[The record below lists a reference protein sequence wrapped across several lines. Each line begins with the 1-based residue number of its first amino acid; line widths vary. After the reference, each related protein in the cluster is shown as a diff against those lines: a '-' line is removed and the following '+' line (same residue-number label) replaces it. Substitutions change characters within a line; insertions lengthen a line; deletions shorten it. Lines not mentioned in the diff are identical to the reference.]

1 MEWLDSLKK
10 QSIKKK
16 LIPFVIFTAIAVAV
30 FIVSGVWGIFQT
42 LSPKTLAELTPET
55 AEGAYVEDDIYFL
68 YGDFIEVE
76 RYKDN
81 RPTGTITARYYLVDF
96 DDETYYMALCVHQED
111 LPEAEAMMD
120 ACNDYMNYVTD
131 DPPSPLHVKGTVRA
145 MDEDELSYYYDA
157 VDSDPEITEAML
169 PVCLDMGRV
178 RGLSG
183 PTVVLYLLI
192 TLACLAAGVYPL
204 VKACTGGYQKQV
216 RKTLEA
222 SGSLEME
229 AERAA
234 VFYDGTEPVSGFRL
248 GKEFVFFQIGP
259 SSILLRPWDIA
270 WAYQSTTHHRRGVI
284 PTGTTYSVVL
294 RLMNGK
300 SYDVSMSEDAVKSLL
315 QAMETALPG
324 TVLGYSKDLERIYK
338 NEREKFSARW
348 EEKVPG
354 CTGKTYS
361 S

>member
-1 MEWLDSLKK
+1 MEWLDSLRK
-10 QSIKKK
+10 QSVKKV
-16 LIPFVIFTAIAVAV
+16 LLRFIIFTVIAVAV
-30 FIVSGVWGIFQT
+30 FVVSGVWAIFGT
-42 LSPKTLAELTPET
+42 FSPKTLAELTPET

-96 DDETYYMALCVHQED
+96 DDETYYMGLCVHQED
-111 LPEAEAMMD
+111 LTEAEAMMD
-120 ACNDYMNYVTD
+120 ACNDYMDYATD
-131 DPPSPLHVKGTVRA
+131 DPPAPLHVKGTIRA
-145 MDEDELSYYYDA
+145 MDEEELDYYYDA

-169 PVCLDMGRV
+169 PVYLDMGRV

-183 PTVVLYLLI
+183 PMVALYLLI
-192 TLACLAAGVYPL
+192 TLGCLLAGAYPL
-204 VKACTGGYQKQV
+204 IKACTGGYQKQV

-222 SGSLEME
+222 SGNLEMA

-234 VFYDGTEPVSGFRL
+234 VFYDSTEPVSGFRL
-248 GKEFVFFQIGP
+248 GKEFVFFQYGP
-259 SSILLRPWDIA
+259 KSILLRPWDIA

-284 PTGTTYSVVL
+284 PTGTTYAIVL

-300 SYDVSMSEDAVKSLL
+300 SYTVSMSEDAVKALL

-324 TVLGYSKDLERIYK
+324 TVLGYSKDLEELYK
-338 NEREKFSARW
+338 NQRETFSARW
-348 EEKVPG
+348 EEKAPG
-354 CTGKTYS
+354 CTGKTE
-361 S
+361 